1 MNPAW
6 LPFAV
11 TCTVLYLCL
20 GLLPFVPSGISLGD
34 VLALLA
40 ERRFRNGVEVLH
52 LLLTM
57 PLGFFWLG
65 AVWPRRASLRVASTT
80 LVFLGL
86 GLIALLQ
93 LLAQVYFIPGLATPS
108 GLPSPFL
115 GFTAGMVL
123 WWLVGPSM
131 SHWGGGQPT
140 WLWPSMVVLASLG
153 VMVPLAIDTPLGE
166 MALADGLSNY
176 VSDIPQRLYLLI
188 KGAILWAPLG
198 FMFVLAG
205 YGSALP
211 RWGLALVVAW
221 GLEGLPVLWGQPLQE
236 VLEPC
241 FALLGLWAGAWLAE
255 RTQPGPEG
263 DAPAAV
269 ADTAAGGATMEAVG
283 AASAPAFASRRSR
296 RHGAQ
301 GRSAGGVQVEGMDE
315 AVPPSDMKLAEQQ
328 AHAGRGRTGWH
339 PASIALGFCLLTLAL
354 LGVVNF
360 SRWHWTIGLGLAL
373 YAGVLWRWPWA
384 WLVVGPAALPLLDL
398 APWTGRFFLDE
409 FDLVMLVTAGMLFLR
424 GSHGRPRSLLPG
436 AAVLMTLF
444 GISVL
449 VSLFAGLMSMPA
461 MDANAFSSYWSP
473 YNSLRIA
480 KGMAWGGLIFLWVRH
495 SGLDMDVLGRRM
507 AVGMGVG
514 LLGVGLVGV
523 WEHWLFDS
531 QANGTYR
538 IFSTFSS
545 MHTGGGHIEAYLAAA
560 VPFLWLYMGRWR
572 DLAFSGPLLL
582 LTALVMLYT
591 VARGGLLALGVVV
604 VILAIGSIRLAG
616 ARRAIMPVALMLT
629 VAMVL
634 GIGAGGGY
642 LQQRLAQTGQDWQI
656 RVDHWALALG
666 LRDDSAMTSLFG
678 MGLGSFPR
686 AYLQRGPVEK
696 QSGTYAFAQ
705 EGDNTFLRLGG
716 GDTLYYAQRV
726 DVKGGQGYRLEFD
739 ARADG
744 AAARID
750 APVCEKQMLNSRQ
763 CVWMSFDVP
772 GDSQWHRLSRSFS
785 SGEVG
790 AEPAWRRP
798 PVEMFL
804 YMPVKGGVLAVDN
817 LHLIGPDGRDL
828 LCNGDFDQG
837 GDCWFFK
844 THSHLPW
851 HIKNL
856 WVHVLF
862 EQGWVGLLL
871 LTSLIGLALYRL
883 GKAGWRGHRLAW
895 VWLASLAGMLTVG
908 MFDSLLDAP
917 RLATLLLA
925 WTFLGASK
933 NWEPR
938 PSRNRRNA
946 RE

>member
-1 MNPAW
+1 M
-6 LPFAV
+6 
-11 TCTVLYLCL
+11 
-20 GLLPFVPSGISLGD
+20 GD
-34 VLALLA
+34 ALALLP
-40 ERRFRNGVEVLH
+40 ERLFTNGIEVQH
-52 LLLTM
+52 LLLSI
-57 PLGFFWLG
+57 PLGVFWLG
-65 AVWPRRASLRVASTT
+65 ALWPRRSSLRVAKSAV
-80 LVFLGL
+80 VFLGL
-86 GLIALLQ
+86 GLMVLLQ
-93 LLAQVYFIPGLATPS
+93 LLARIYFIPGVAMPG
-108 GLPSPFL
+108 GLPSPLL
-115 GFTAGMVL
+115 GVTAGMVL
-123 WWLVGPSM
+123 WWLLGPSL
-131 SHWGGGQPT
+131 SRWSGELPR
-140 WLWPSMVVLASLG
+140 WLWPSLVALASLG
-153 VMVPLAIDTPLGE
+153 VMIPLAMDEPLGE
-166 MALADGLSNY
+166 VALAGELSLF
-176 VSDIPQRLYLLI
+176 VSDIPLRLYLLV

-205 YGSALP
+205 YGPALP
-211 RWGLALVVAW
+211 RWGVALAMAW
-221 GLEGLPVLWGQPLQE
+221 GLEGLPVLSGQPLRE

-241 FALLGLWAGAWLAE
+241 FALTGLWVGAWLGK
-255 RTQPGPEG
+255 RTWLGTVG
-263 DAPAAV
+263 DGTAAV
-269 ADTAAGGATMEAVG
+269 AVTAAADVPMNTDRTATQPVLKARRSPSHGVASGSAGGAH
-283 AASAPAFASRRSR
+283 AASMADVDQPSGNKRTGQQALGERRRS
-296 RHGAQ
+296 G
-301 GRSAGGVQVEGMDE
+301 GRPAG
-315 AVPPSDMKLAEQQ
+315 
-328 AHAGRGRTGWH
+328 
-339 PASIALGFCLLTLAL
+339 IALGLGLLTLAL
-354 LGVVNF
+354 LGVVDF
-360 SRWHWTIGLGLAL
+360 SRWQWLIGLGLAL
-373 YAGVLWRWPWA
+373 YAGVLWRWPWV
-384 WLVVGPAALPLLDL
+384 WLLAVPAALPLLDL

-409 FDLVMLVTAGMLFLR
+409 FDLVMLVTAGVLFLR
-424 GSHGRPRSLLPG
+424 GSQGRPRSSLPG

-444 GISVL
+444 GIAVL
-449 VSLFAGLMSMPA
+449 ISLFFGLLPMPA

-531 QANGTYR
+531 QAKGTYR

-545 MHTGGGHIEAYLAAA
+545 MHTGGGHIEAFLAAA

-582 LTALVMLYT
+582 LTTLAMLYT

-604 VILAIGSIRLAG
+604 TILAVASMRLTG
-616 ARRAIMPVALMLT
+616 ARRAIMPVALMLA
-629 VAMVL
+629 VAVVL
-634 GIGAGGGY
+634 GVGAGSGY
-642 LQQRLAQTGQDWQI
+642 LQQRLAQTGQDWRI
-656 RVDHWALALG
+656 RVDHWALALS
-666 LRDDSAMTSLFG
+666 LRDDSALTGLFG

-686 AYLQRGPVEK
+686 AYLQRGPVDK
-696 QSGTYAFAQ
+696 QSGTYAFAR
-705 EGDNTFLRLGG
+705 EGDNTYLRLGG

-726 DVKGGQGYRLEFD
+726 DVKGGQGYRLELD

-750 APVCEKQMLNSRQ
+750 TPVCEKQMLNSRQ
-763 CVWMSFDVP
+763 CVWLSFDVP
-772 GDSQWHRLSRSFS
+772 GDGRWHRLSRSFS
-785 SGEVG
+785 SADVG
-790 AEPAWRRP
+790 GEPAWRRP

-804 YMPVKGGVLAVDN
+804 YMPVKGGVMAVDN

-828 LCNGDFDQG
+828 LCNGNFAQG

-925 WTFLGASK
+925 WTLLGASK

-938 PSRNRRNA
+938 PSRTRRKG